1 MEIIPVKLALATAAL
16 VVSLSWTAH
25 AAEPAKLALTC
36 HGIVKHGI
44 PGPGIDNY
52 PGRLGR
58 PEPVSIVIVL
68 NFTTRKVEEITGALL
83 SRRINITQTSEA
95 YIWLLEDDDHPRFMA
110 GINRLTGEM
119 DASDTAQANGLY
131 STTSYEMK
139 CSPVQRMF

>member
-1 MEIIPVKLALATAAL
+1 MEITPVKLALATAAL
-16 VVSLSWTAH
+16 VMSWTAN

-44 PGPGIDNY
+44 PGPGTDYY
-52 PGRLGR
+52 PGKQGK

-83 SRRINITQTSEA
+83 FRRINITQASEA
-95 YIWLLEDDDHPRFMA
+95 YISLLEDGDHPGFMA

-119 DASDTAQANGLY
+119 DAGDTVQVKKLY